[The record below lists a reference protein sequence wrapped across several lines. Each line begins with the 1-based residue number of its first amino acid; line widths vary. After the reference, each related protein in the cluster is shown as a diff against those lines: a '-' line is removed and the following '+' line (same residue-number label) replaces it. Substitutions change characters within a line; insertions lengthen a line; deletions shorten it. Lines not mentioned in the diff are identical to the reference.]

1 MNPETRWLTTEA
13 AAVYADF
20 PTPAAFWIWAKRHRV
35 PKARAGRRCR
45 WLREDIDKA
54 LSPPDWAAMGYFRK
68 RA

>member
-1 MNPETRWLTTEA
+1 MSDGTRWLTTEA
-13 AAVYADF
+13 ASLYAGF
-20 PTPAAFWIWAKRHRV
+20 HNPKSFWEWAKRHAV

-54 LSPPDWAAMGYFRK
+54 LQPPDWAAMGYFRK